1 MSSKPERSLPTDMSL
16 IPAKRRLDRTGRT
29 LEAALELMADGK
41 NWTTGD
47 RRRLRSDGSVEYCAL
62 GAISAVTRR
71 RRWSGP
77 FALLRYHRA
86 VARLAKVIQ
95 GYRVDPFRV
104 GSTVFTW
111 NDHGYWSRMRGE
123 FVRAI
128 AESERRR

>member
-41 NWTTGD
+41 NWTTGS
-47 RRRLRSDGSVEYCAL
+47 RRRLRSDGRVEYCAL
-62 GAISAVTRR
+62 GAISAVTTRR

-95 GYRVDPFRV
+95 GRRVPIRIE
-104 GSTVFTW
+104 STVFTW
-111 NDHGYWSRMRGE
+111 NDHRSWRVVREG
-123 FVRAI
+123 FVRAM